1 MAQLIRCEC
10 CDKVVAKTRGDKLY
24 VKCRTSGK
32 EVKVVELMDGKFV
45 ITPISSK
52 SKAAV

>member
-10 CDKVVAKTRGDKLY
+10 CDKVVAKARGDKLY
-24 VKCRTSGK
+24 IKCRTSGQ
-32 EVKVVELMDGKFV
+32 EVKVVELVDGKFV
-45 ITPISSK
+45 ITPLTSQ